1 MSGILACLNKA
12 KVTRSQIVDSF
23 RPNFAVPRFLW
34 HRFATVRL
42 LYLSLCLL
50 FLVVFLAGGAAAA
63 DVPSAPASSLG
74 PNLSFSIADFDGDA
88 KPDLASVQTGK
99 SDSVHTDYWVQLQFS
114 GAERQAFQILA
125 PVGGLQI
132 VARDVNG
139 DHALDL
145 VLTTTWLRQP
155 VAILLN
161 DGHGTFS
168 RVDPD
173 AFPEAFHESNTSWSC
188 ATEHAIDV
196 VGLPPQSREDICSEA
211 ELFLHLR
218 LASRFAANS
227 FSQFRVGL
235 FLISHLGRAPP
246 SGISHS

>member
-1 MSGILACLNKA
+1 M
-12 KVTRSQIVDSF
+12 DSF
-23 RPNFAVPRFLW
+23 RLNFAVPKLLR
-34 HRFATVRL
+34 HRFASVRL
-42 LYLSLCLL
+42 LCRSLCL
-50 FLVVFLAGGAAAA
+50 VFFAGLLSGAAAAA

-74 PNLSFSIADFDGDA
+74 PTLSFSVADFDGDS

-99 SDSVHTDYWVQLQFS
+99 SDLARTDYWIQLQLS
-114 GAERQAFQILA
+114 AVGRQTFQIVA

-132 VARDVNG
+132 VARDVNS

-173 AFPEAFHESNTSWSC
+173 AFPEAFNESKTSWGST
-188 ATEHAIDV
+188 TEHAMDAV
-196 VGLPPQSREDICSEA
+196 CVPPQSREDICSEE

-218 LASRFAANS
+218 LASRFITNS
-227 FSQFRVGL
+227 FSQFRSGS
-235 FLISHLGRAPP
+235 FLISHQGRAPP
-246 SGISHS
+246 FEISHS

>member
-1 MSGILACLNKA
+1 
-12 KVTRSQIVDSF
+12 VTRSQIVDSF
-23 RPNFAVPRFLW
+23 RLNFAVPKLLR
-34 HRFATVRL
+34 HRFAAVRL
-42 LYLSLCLL
+42 LYRSLCL
-50 FLVVFLAGGAAAA
+50 VFFAGLLSGAAAAA

-74 PNLSFSIADFDGDA
+74 PNLPFSIADFDGDS
-88 KPDLASVQTGK
+88 KPDLASVHTGK
-99 SDSVHTDYWVQLQFS
+99 SDLGRTDYWIQLQLS
-114 GAERQAFQILA
+114 VAERQTFQIIA
-125 PVGGLQI
+125 PMGGLQI

-173 AFPEAFHESNTSWSC
+173 AFPEAFHESKTSWGST
-188 ATEHAIDV
+188 TEHAMDAV
-196 VGLPPQSREDICSEA
+196 CVPPQSSEDICSEA

-218 LASRFAANS
+218 VTSCFAANS
-227 FSQFRVGL
+227 FLQFRICP
-235 FLISHLGRAPP
+235 FLTSHQGRAPP
-246 SGISHS
+246 FEISHS

>member
-1 MSGILACLNKA
+1 VVSYGPEQN

-23 RPNFAVPRFLW
+23 RPNFAVPKFLR
-34 HRFATVRL
+34 HRFACLVFFAAL
-42 LYLSLCLL
+42 LS
-50 FLVVFLAGGAAAA
+50 GAAATA

-74 PNLSFSIADFDGDA
+74 PNLSFSVADFDGDA
-88 KPDLASVQTGK
+88 KPDLASVQTRR
-99 SDSVHTDYWVQLQFS
+99 SDLARTDYWIQLQLS
-114 GAERQAFQILA
+114 VADRQTFQIVA
-125 PVGGLQI
+125 PMGGLQI

-139 DHALDL
+139 DHVLDL

-173 AFPEAFHESNTSWSC
+173 AFPEAFNESTTSWGS
-188 ATEHAIDV
+188 TPSHTIDA
-196 VGLPPQSREDICSEA
+196 VGVPPQSREDICSNA

-218 LASRFAANS
+218 LTSRFAANS
-227 FSQFRVGL
+227 LSQFRIGP
-235 FLISHLGRAPP
+235 FLISHFGRAPP
-246 SGISHS
+246 PEISHS